1 MGASSGAI
9 PIAKSPPLTGSG
21 RLTPA
26 SEPCHVLQVR
36 RLFHFESKGQ
46 PLAAPRSFAMRLAR
60 NGLWSAGFIAV
71 WLVIGMAGYQGF
83 EGMSL
88 VDAFVNAAMILSGMG
103 PVQALNSVGGK
114 IFAGLYAIL
123 SGIFVFGIA
132 GIALAPLFHRM
143 LHRFHLQ
150 DDEASTKGRKK

>member
-1 MGASSGAI
+1 M
-9 PIAKSPPLTGSG
+9 
-21 RLTPA
+21 R
-26 SEPCHVLQVR
+26 H
-36 RLFHFESKGQ
+36 LFQFESKAQ

-60 NGLWSAGFIAV
+60 NGLWSAAFIVV

-83 EGMSL
+83 EGMS
-88 VDAFVNAAMILSGMG
+88 VIDAFVNAAMILSGMG
-103 PVQALNSVGGK
+103 PVQVLNTAGGK
-114 IFAGLYAIL
+114 IFAGIYAIL

-150 DDEASTKGRKK
+150 DDESAAKGRKK